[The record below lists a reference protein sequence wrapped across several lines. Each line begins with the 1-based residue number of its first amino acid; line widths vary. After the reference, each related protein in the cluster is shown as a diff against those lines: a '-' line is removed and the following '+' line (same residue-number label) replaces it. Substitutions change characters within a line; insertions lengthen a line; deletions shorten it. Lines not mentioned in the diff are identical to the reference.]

1 MKKIIKG
8 KWFPTIAAIGIL
20 TLATGV
26 VLTMMLFGWRITY
39 APHIKNN
46 WDAISAVAAW
56 TGVVISAI
64 AAIASFTAVLS
75 AIHISDKQ
83 NRISLFEK
91 RFSAYQILCQC
102 VIFSDRING
111 VQDKINFKIC
121 FINSFSY
128 PSTIEDCSLLGL
140 NRQVGM
146 YFPEVCRTLEAAMFL
161 FDCNTDGYF
170 QPIIEGLKNLVYSG
184 NNIAVICLNKEKY
197 LAAINKMKKELLPLI
212 EEELSLQK

>member
-1 MKKIIKG
+1 MKRFIKG
-8 KWFPTIAAIGIL
+8 RWFPLIAATAILVLVAGI
-20 TLATGV
+20 
-26 VLTMMLFGWRITY
+26 VLTMMLFGWRFTY
-39 APHIKNN
+39 AQELEIC
-46 WDAISAVAAW
+46 WDAVSAVAAW
-56 TGVVISAI
+56 TGVAISAI

-102 VIFSDRING
+102 VIFSDRISG

-170 QPIIEGLKNLVYSG
+170 QPIIEGLKNLAYSG
-184 NNIAVICLNKEKY
+184 DNIAVICLNKEKY
-197 LAAINKMKKELLPLI
+197 LAAINKMKKEILPLI

>member
-20 TLATGV
+20 ALATGV

-39 APHIKNN
+39 APDIKNS

-56 TGVVISAI
+56 TGVAISAI
-64 AAIASFTAVLS
+64 AAIASFTAVLF
-75 AIHISDKQ
+75 AIRISEKQ

-121 FINSFSY
+121 FINSFTY

-170 QPIIEGLKNLVYSG
+170 QPIIEGLKNLAYSG
-184 NNIAVICLNKEKY
+184 DNIAVICLNKEKY